1 MVKKQKVHTREVVV
15 ACAVH
20 RGTTQLL
27 TSCLTG
33 NDYQPKCDNAL
44 HLGSKGR
51 YDAWQVKLCV
61 ILLICAI
68 PERLCV
74 KHYIQMSCL

>member
-20 RGTTQLL
+20 GGTTQLL

-44 HLGSKGR
+44 RLGSKGR